1 MFQTVSRLSFNSAA
15 GQHSTAQH
23 GGGLNSTFCLMI
35 DLGYLL
41 LAAPCPASAST
52 SVAGARRR
60 EQRGQPPPWDCKR
73 GGAPAVGAIWTRRV
87 QHVFAADATA
97 LPLHCDATLQE
108 VAGRWR
114 RVRVRPP
121 VPCLLTAACHVGVGG
136 TEMARCQAS
145 TSKARL
151 HEHNGGAGPDGR
163 DGKQHAPRNNNGSW
177 HRGAT
182 QKPPTATAL

>member
-1 MFQTVSRLSFNSAA
+1 M
-15 GQHSTAQH
+15 
-23 GGGLNSTFCLMI
+23 NSTFCLMI

-182 QKPPTATAL
+182 QNPPTATAL